1 MKKIFQILF
10 LITVSW
16 GMYAQES
23 RVKKADKQYESYQYI
38 DAIETYKKVV
48 EKGYKSPEILQK
60 IADSYYFN
68 ANYSEAVQW
77 YAQLLK
83 MQPNPKNS
91 EYYFRYAQC
100 LKSVKKYAQA
110 DEYMDKYYKANPQ
123 LAHKEKN
130 NYLDEIEKN
139 SGRYTI
145 ENLKNINSEYSDYG
159 GFVYNGQLVFTSTRK
174 SNVLLNRKMGWNNQP
189 FSRLYS
195 AEINDKKVAGKV
207 KEFSDELTSRFNE
220 STAVFFKDGK
230 TVYFTR
236 NNYLKKR
243 GFSDDKSTLL
253 KIYRATIQDGKWTN
267 IEELSINNDNY
278 NTAHPALSPDER
290 TLYFASDRPGGLG
303 DSDIW
308 KVAIHEDGSLG
319 NPVNLGPNVNTHA
332 KETFPFVSGDNQ
344 LYFSSSGKLGL
355 GGLDIFV
362 SKITDDLY
370 SKAINVG
377 KPINSQQDDFAFY
390 IDSDSRTGFFSTN
403 RKGGKGDD
411 DIYRFQEIRKLEC
424 LAELAGQVLD
434 MNTHEAIAD
443 ALVEVF
449 DKDDKLIATMHTDA
463 SGMYSIGK
471 LLLDGE
477 THCRIRAGKSEYAS
491 DEKQVVLICGS
502 REHVVL
508 SLEKQKV
515 VPKVG
520 DDLKDLLSIPI
531 IYFDLD
537 KWNIRQD
544 AVVELS
550 KILYVLQEYPNMK
563 IDIRSHTDSRQSHT
577 YNLKLSENRANA
589 TRDWLIS
596 QGIAED
602 RLTAKGFGETQLLNR
617 CADGVDCSEQEHQ
630 QNRRSEF
637 IIISME

>member
-1 MKKIFQILF
+1 MRKIFQILF
-10 LITVSW
+10 LIVVPW
-16 GMYAQES
+16 GMWAQES
-23 RVKKADKQYESYQYI
+23 KVKKANKQYDSYQFIY
-38 DAIETYKKVV
+38 AIETYKKVV

-77 YAQLLK
+77 YAQLFK
-83 MQPNPKNS
+83 MQPHPQNS

-100 LKSVKKYAQA
+100 LKSVKKYTQA
-110 DEYMDKYYKANPQ
+110 DEYMDKYYKESPQ
-123 LAHKEKN
+123 LAPEEKN
-130 NYLDEIEKN
+130 YYLDEIEKN

-159 GFVYNGQLVFTSTRK
+159 GFIYKEQLIFTSTRK
-174 SNVLLNRKMGWNNQP
+174 TSVLLDRKMGWNNQP
-189 FSRLYS
+189 FSRLYAVGITDNTMS
-195 AEINDKKVAGKV
+195 DKV

-220 STAVFFKDGK
+220 STAVFTKDGQ

-243 GFSDDKSTLL
+243 GYSDDKSTLL

-267 IEELSINNDNY
+267 IEELPINDDNY
-278 NTAHPALSPDER
+278 NTAHPSLSPDER

-319 NPVNLGPNVNTHA
+319 SPVNLGPNVNTHA

-344 LYFSSSGKLGL
+344 LYFASTGKVGI
-355 GGLDIFV
+355 GGLDVFV
-362 SKITDDLY
+362 SKITDNFY
-370 SKAINVG
+370 SPAVNVG
-377 KPINSQQDDFAFY
+377 KPINSPQDDFAFY
-390 IDSDSRTGFFSTN
+390 IDSDSRIGFFSSN

-411 DIYRFQEIRKLEC
+411 DIYRFKEIRKLEC
-424 LAELAGQVLD
+424 LAELAGQVLEV
-434 MNTHEAIAD
+434 NTQEPIVD

-449 DKDDKLIATMHTDA
+449 DKEDKLVAAIYTDV
-463 SGMYSIGK
+463 SGRYSVGK
-471 LLLDGE
+471 LSLDGE
-477 THCRIRAGKSEYAS
+477 IHYRIRAGKSEYSS

-502 REHVVL
+502 KEDVKL
-508 SLEKQKV
+508 SLEKQKAI
-515 VPKVG
+515 PKVG
-520 DDLKDLLSIPI
+520 DDLKDLLSIPM

-537 KWNIRQD
+537 KWNIRED
-544 AVVELS
+544 AAAELS
-550 KILYVLQEYPNMK
+550 KILHVLQEYPNMK
-563 IDIRSHTDSRQSHT
+563 IDIRSHTDSRQSHA
-577 YNLKLSENRANA
+577 YNFKLSENRANA

-596 QGIAED
+596 QGISSD
-602 RLTAKGFGETQLLNR
+602 RLTAKGLGEMQLLNR
-617 CADGVDCSEQEHQ
+617 CADGVDCSEEEHQ

-637 IIISME
+637 IIISMD